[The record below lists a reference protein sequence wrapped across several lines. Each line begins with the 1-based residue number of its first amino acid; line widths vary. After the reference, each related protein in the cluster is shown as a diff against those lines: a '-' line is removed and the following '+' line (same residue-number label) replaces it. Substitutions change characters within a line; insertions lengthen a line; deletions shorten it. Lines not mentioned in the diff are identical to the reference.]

1 MLSQH
6 VAHAQQAELAEQAS
20 LRTLAEA
27 AARAREA
34 EAEVEVALEAVAEC
48 DEQAV
53 TQPTLTC
60 HSFRHHTYSRPPPRS
75 LILSLRT
82 PTILEYERPSTYLLR
97 AGGGPRHRD
106 GPGGGGACDAR
117 GGARGGACARGARRR
132 GGRGSA
138 GDLGGRARC
147 GDARHGLAARGR
159 QARGA
164 ARCAARRSEASARRR
179 AHGGGARGWARGG
192 AGGSR
197 GDGGERRGGAG
208 QRSTQ
213 RGRCGDRARRGV
225 AVITVPISSSIS
237 ISPSISACAP
247 GCRARIS
254 TICRRADQ
262 LSRLAARRGGRRE
275 ALRVEPSP

>member
-6 VAHAQQAELAEQAS
+6 VAHAKQAELAEQAS

-53 TQPTLTC
+53 TQPHLLAT
-60 HSFRHHTYSRPPPRS
+60 HSNTVPTHAHLAHTDYPCE
-75 LILSLRT
+75 LQLSS
-82 PTILEYERPSTYLLR
+82 STYLLR

-106 GPGGGGACDAR
+106 GPGSGGACDAR
-117 GGARGGACARGARRR
+117 GGARGGARARGARRR

-138 GDLGGRARC
+138 GDLCGRTRC

-159 QARGA
+159 RARGA

-179 AHGGGARGWARGG
+179 ADGGGARGWARGG

-197 GDGGERRGGAG
+197 GDGGER
-208 QRSTQ
+208 
-213 RGRCGDRARRGV
+213 
-225 AVITVPISSSIS
+225 
-237 ISPSISACAP
+237 
-247 GCRARIS
+247 
-254 TICRRADQ
+254 
-262 LSRLAARRGGRRE
+262 
-275 ALRVEPSP
+275 